1 MANREQRSNRETKKP
16 KKDKV
21 KGSAPAPGH
30 KTEAWNPNDGKK
42 QK

>member
-1 MANREQRSNRETKKP
+1 MANREQRTNREAKKP

-21 KGSAPAPGH
+21 KGATPAPGQ

-42 QK
+42 K